1 MNKKVKGTNIKLV
14 QFPMVITF
22 AEGKG
27 KKGVFNRKYVSNQQK
42 FKRLKSNT
50 EFIKSTGFKVI
61 DKKVKGTNIKLVQ
74 FPMVI
79 TFAEGKGKNR
89 KYRFFK
95 LDQLFTP
102 LTETDKDGLFN
113 VDQPQNM
120 GIGNK
125 AMYTEINLLGS
136 MQQNAM
142 GGLYGP
148 RTEYDVLQQS
158 IQEQQPLTGIDKI
171 ASQAAQAAASLAE
184 KYAGTNIA
192 EQHFGANVTVKANQ
206 NEINVT
212 DDSGKNVNLS
222 KLEKISKDNKDMH
235 TEVPEGRGVSYDTFK
250 KRMGLGDNDSKPG
263 EYKKITEFYNN
274 LTKLQKGR
282 IASSRSEGGL
292 ELEDLEDIIKDFNN
306 PNNQYTEEEYIEHM
320 KNCYK

>member
-1 MNKKVKGTNIKLV
+1 KY
-14 QFPMVITF
+14 
-22 AEGKG
+22 KG

-113 VDQPQNM
+113 VDESQNM

-136 MQQNAM
+136 MQQNGM

-171 ASQAAQAAASLAE
+171 ASQAAQVAESLAE
-184 KYAGTNIA
+184 KIAGTDIA
-192 EQHFGANVTVKANQ
+192 EQHFGS
-206 NEINVT
+206 EINVEANENEVKAKN
-212 DDSGKNVNLS
+212 DSGKSVDLS
-222 KLEKISKDNKDMH
+222 KIQQM
-235 TEVPEGRGVSYDTFK
+235 
-250 KRMGLGDNDSKPG
+250 
-263 EYKKITEFYNN
+263 
-274 LTKLQKGR
+274 
-282 IASSRSEGGL
+282 
-292 ELEDLEDIIKDFNN
+292 
-306 PNNQYTEEEYIEHM
+306 
-320 KNCYK
+320 